1 MIKPMELSPKDKILQ
16 TARQMIED
24 YGYNNLNINNL
35 AEKAGVAIG
44 TLYWHFKKGKISI
57 VKELAKQEAQKIKDF
72 LKEVKIK
79 PDKPIVG
86 FKPFILK
93 YIEFH
98 KKNKALLRA
107 FEIENIT
114 NQEMSTEI
122 DNITKTEVEGTT
134 VFIENVLKKT
144 NLKVEDLSEKI
155 KLSALFLDDLVH
167 RHVIFNNRYGSDE
180 LLADLL
186 IGLFNIILKK

>member
-1 MIKPMELSPKDKILQ
+1 MDLTPKDRIIQ

-24 YGYNNLNINNL
+24 YGYNSLNINHL

-57 VKELAKQEAQKIKDF
+57 AKELAKQEAQKIKNF
-72 LKEVKIK
+72 LMEVKIK
-79 PDKPIVG
+79 QDKPIAG

-98 KKNKALLRA
+98 KKNEALLRA

-114 NQEMSTEI
+114 NPEVAVEF

-134 VFIENVLKKT
+134 DLIKNVLKK
-144 NLKVEDLSEKI
+144 K
-155 KLSALFLDDLVH
+155 
-167 RHVIFNNRYGSDE
+167 
-180 LLADLL
+180 
-186 IGLFNIILKK
+186 ILKWRIYQKRLNFQPYYWMI

>member
-1 MIKPMELSPKDKILQ
+1 MDLSPKDKILQ

-24 YGYNNLNINNL
+24 YGYNSLNINHL

-57 VKELAKQEAQKIKDF
+57 VKELARQEAQKIKNF
-72 LKEVKIK
+72 LKEIKIK

-107 FEIENIT
+107 FEIENLT
-114 NQEMSTEI
+114 NPEI
-122 DNITKTEVEGTT
+122 AAEFDSITKTEIEGTT
-134 VFIENVLKKT
+134 EFIENVLKKS
-144 NLKVEDLSEKI
+144 NLKTEDLSEKI
-155 KLSALFLDDLVH
+155 KLSTFFLDDLVH

-186 IGLFNIILKK
+186 ISLFNIILKK

>member
-16 TARQMIED
+16 KARQMIED
-24 YGYNNLNINNL
+24 YGYNNLNINHL

-98 KKNKALLRA
+98 KKNEALLRA
-107 FEIENIT
+107 FEIETIT
-114 NQEMSTEI
+114 NQEMFTEF
-122 DNITKTEVEGTT
+122 DNITKTEIEGTT
-134 VFIENVLKKT
+134 EFIENVLKKN

-167 RHVIFNNRYGSDE
+167 KHVIFNNRYGSDE
-180 LLADLL
+180 FLADLL
-186 IGLFNIILKK
+186 ISLFNVILTK

>member
-1 MIKPMELSPKDKILQ
+1 MDLSPKDKILQ
-16 TARQMIED
+16 IACQMIED
-24 YGYNNLNINNL
+24 YGYNSLNINHL

-57 VKELAKQEAQKIKDF
+57 VKELAKQEAQKIKNF

-79 PDKPIVG
+79 QDKPIVG

-107 FEIENIT
+107 FEIENIS
-114 NQEMSTEI
+114 NPEI
-122 DNITKTEVEGTT
+122 AAEFDNITKIEAEETTE
-134 VFIENVLKKT
+134 FIENVLKKT
-144 NLKVEDLSEKI
+144 NINREDLSERI
-155 KLSALFLDDLVH
+155 KLSTLLLDDLVH
-167 RHVIFNNRYGSDE
+167 KHVIFNNRYGSDE
-180 LLADLL
+180 FLADLL
-186 IGLFNIILKK
+186 ISLFKVILKK

>member
-1 MIKPMELSPKDKILQ
+1 MIKSMDLSPKDKILQ
-16 TARQMIED
+16 IACQMIED
-24 YGYNNLNINNL
+24 YGYNSLNINHL

-107 FEIENIT
+107 FEIENIS
-114 NQEMSTEI
+114 NPEI
-122 DNITKTEVEGTT
+122 AAEFDNITKIEAEETTE
-134 VFIENVLKKT
+134 FIENVLKKT
-144 NLKVEDLSEKI
+144 NINREDLSERI
-155 KLSALFLDDLVH
+155 KLSTLLLDDLVH
-167 RHVIFNNRYGSDE
+167 KHVIFNNRYGSDE
-180 LLADLL
+180 FLADLL
-186 IGLFNIILKK
+186 ISLFNIIMKK